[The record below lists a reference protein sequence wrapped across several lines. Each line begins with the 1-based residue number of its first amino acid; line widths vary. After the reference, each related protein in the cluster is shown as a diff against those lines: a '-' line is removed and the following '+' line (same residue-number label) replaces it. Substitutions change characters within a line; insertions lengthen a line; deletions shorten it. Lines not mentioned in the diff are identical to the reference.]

1 MIAQNMRLRMASV
14 WAQAG
19 VRVLPPL
26 IALLTTSVAIYL
38 QWNGLV
44 LLSVALLGYAIGAA
58 WIFPAFSL
66 LPHSNSADT
75 SAVCHTEAST
85 ASEILTTNDDRSTA
99 LRMAHTLADALLAT
113 AIVVVWQRLYGAQ
126 ETGWMAA
133 PLRVMGFVPAVVHMA
148 WAQVQLAKPV
158 YPRNKPWWAGLIGFA
173 IVAILGTSC
182 NIALEMEWLGQEW
195 QGVQPYL
202 LPLAIWQGSSCLV
215 AGLSHRPFEA
225 KHARNYSLVCIGIV
239 SLQAIVLLAPIAF
252 SLSLTH
258 FSHFS
263 WFSGVSAISFFTVYL
278 WLKQLN

>member
-1 MIAQNMRLRMASV
+1 RLRMASV
-14 WAQAG
+14 WGQAG

-26 IALLTTSVAIYL
+26 IALLATSVAIYL

-44 LLSVALLGYAIGAA
+44 LLSAALLGYAIGAA
-58 WIFPAFSL
+58 WLFPAFL
-66 LPHSNSADT
+66 VIAQSNSGDISGVSHAEA
-75 SAVCHTEAST
+75 SAVLGIST
-85 ASEILTTNDDRSTA
+85 ATDDRSIA

-113 AIVVVWQRLYGAQ
+113 AIVVVWQRLYGTQ

-158 YPRNKPWWAGLIGFA
+158 YPRNKPWWVGLIGFA

-182 NIALEMEWLGQEW
+182 NIALEMKWLGQEW
-195 QGVQPYL
+195 QGVKPYL
-202 LPLAIWQGSSCLV
+202 LPLVIWQGSSCLV

-225 KHARNYSLVCIGIV
+225 KHARNYSLVCIVIV